1 MSRHKL
7 MGKGRFDRQRHDR
20 QHHEAGGGSEMP
32 DWELREQVG
41 GDWDVKTSDIVFD
54 LQAGMLKGRSFEEAR
69 LVVTDKVLAV
79 GQPRCCLE
87 NFDDFVP
94 FTEVQMVAKMELDPG
109 LWKQCLGLS
118 RGVMEIQTIAGGVNC
133 GRRYCFQIEGSASEL
148 EQLVKVLTQ
157 IAARQRKQAIM
168 KHSFF
173 WRSRMLVRSIFTS
186 FPFQAT
192 VALLIVIN
200 FFLNAFEAQLAGSLV
215 TTDGSVSNTQR
226 YLNLL
231 DLSFTMAFTFELL
244 LNLYAHWFHEFAAD
258 GWSWFDLVVVAMSLL
273 TLFYTQHKLPV
284 SLPAEAL

>member
-215 TTDGSVSNTQR
+215 TTDGSVSDTQR

-244 LNLYAHWFHEFAAD
+244 LNLYA
-258 GWSWFDLVVVAMSLL
+258 
-273 TLFYTQHKLPV
+273 Q
-284 SLPAEAL
+284 

>member
-54 LQAGMLKGRSFEEAR
+54 LQVGMLKGRSFEEAR

-133 GRRYCFQIEGSASEL
+133 GRRYSFQIEGSASEL

-258 GWSWFDLVVVAMSLL
+258 GWSLFDLVVVAMSLL
-273 TLFYTQHKLPV
+273 TLFSTQHTLPV